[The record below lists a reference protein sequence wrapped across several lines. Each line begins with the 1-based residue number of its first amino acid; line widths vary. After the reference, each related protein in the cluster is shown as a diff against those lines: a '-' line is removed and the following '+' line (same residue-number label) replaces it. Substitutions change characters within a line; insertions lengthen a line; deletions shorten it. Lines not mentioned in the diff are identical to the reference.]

1 MIIAIKTFE
10 EMSPKEQREH
20 LEELIEEY
28 VLVDQDG
35 NGVSSEEFLNEVPVR
50 ELLKKHQT
58 RRTKDKNRSYFT
70 RKEIADKLGRHEDT
84 IGKMFWNDRGVIKRT
99 YSGRNRKTYTTMLIS
114 RAAAKR
120 RFPDLE
126 I

>member
-1 MIIAIKTFE
+1 MIIPIKTVE
-10 EMSPKEQREH
+10 EMTETERRQY
-20 LEELIEEY
+20 LESLIEDY

-35 NGVSSEEFLNEVPVR
+35 NGVSPEEFLNEVPVD
-50 ELLKKHQT
+50 EILKKHRA
-58 RRTKDKNRSYFT
+58 RRPKDKNRSYFT
-70 RKEIADKLGRHEDT
+70 RREIAEKLGRHEDT
-84 IGKMFWNDRGVIKRT
+84 VGKIFWNDPGVIKRT

-120 RFPDLE
+120 RFADLV